1 MRKCFM
7 RSRLFSLSKTRQC
20 RGHEVAAKR
29 NSKKPSAAKRRCIG
43 RYSQTFTDAGVCHMC
58 VMSNDALFAEVFAS
72 IAGLDTLIK

>member
-1 MRKCFM
+1 
-7 RSRLFSLSKTRQC
+7 
-20 RGHEVAAKR
+20 VAAKR